1 MQNVLHCLVIGFDFN
16 VTAADKYIKIWG
28 AYDGKFEKTISGH
41 KLVWEIWLV
50 CDIISLWLPLPGK
63 SPLIMGKLVVVN
75 IKVLLNQGVIK

>member
-1 MQNVLHCLVIGFDFN
+1 MHCLVIGFDFN

-50 CDIISLWLPLPGK
+50 SGKSPGK

-75 IKVLLNQGVIK
+75 LKVLLNQGVIK